1 MKKKYLLGCFLLT
14 ISSFSQINSPNGDNI
29 FYYNGLA
36 DVVLKYPLRGSGGR
50 VLVHDNNNLLTINYG
65 GDFTGGT
72 LIGKDVYFKD
82 EGNSWIAS
90 GNFGIGTRTPLA
102 KFDVRNG
109 NILVKNLVNEN
120 SSSAIMIAQSVVDAN
135 FTDVGTSIRT
145 ITQNSGGNRYGM
157 QFFTMESH
165 GIGQTEKLRIDGNG
179 NVGIGTTNPDSRL
192 TVAGNIHAQEVKV
205 TVNAGQ
211 VPDYVFA
218 DDYKLKSLKEV
229 EEYIKQN
236 SHLPEIP
243 SAQEI
248 EEKGLLLAGMNLSLL
263 KKIEEMTLYMIEQ
276 DKEMKSLKKENE
288 ILKVFADRLSLIE
301 KKLSIE

>member
-1 MKKKYLLGCFLLT
+1 MKKKYLLGCFLIT

-36 DVVLKYPLRGSGGR
+36 DVFLKYPLRGSGGR
-50 VLVHDNNNLLTINYG
+50 VLVHDNNNVLVVNYG
-65 GDFTGGT
+65 GDFSGGT
-72 LIGKDVYFKD
+72 LIGRDVYFKD
-82 EGNSWIAS
+82 DGISYVAS
-90 GNFGIGTRTPLA
+90 GNFGIGTRMPLA
-102 KFDVRNG
+102 KFDIRNG
-109 NILVKNLVNEN
+109 NILVKNLINEN
-120 SSSAIMIAQSVVDAN
+120 GSSAIMIAQSVVNAN

-165 GIGQTEKLRIDGNG
+165 LVGQTEKLRIDGNG
-179 NVGIGTTNPDSRL
+179 NVGIGTTNPDSKL
-192 TVAGNIHAQEVKV
+192 TVAGNIHTQEVKV
-205 TVNAGQ
+205 TVQAGS

-218 DDYKLKSLKEV
+218 NDYKLKSLEEV

-248 EEKGLLLAGMNLSLL
+248 EGKGLMLAEMNLSLL
-263 KKIEEMTLYMIEQ
+263 KKMEEMTLYMIAQ
-276 DKEMKSLKKENE
+276 DKEVKSLKKENE
-288 ILKVFADRLSLIE
+288 ILKSFSERLSKVE
-301 KKLSIE
+301 NELSIR